1 MTISERQVREAV
13 RAIWTVQLGLEIAD
27 AVLTPDELQGD
38 TVTAAVHIHGDFT
51 GSVLLRGSR
60 ALVRRAAEV
69 MFASRGGSV
78 TDDDQRDVAG
88 ELANVIAGNLKALVP
103 GHSSISLPTIIEGA
117 AYSVHS
123 LDVRA
128 CQDVGFTLDGEPM
141 VVTVVEHGSSS

>member
-27 AVLTPDELQGD
+27 AVLTADQLQGD

-69 MFASRGGSV
+69 MFASRGGPM

-103 GHSSISLPTIIEGA
+103 GHSSISLPTVIEGT

-123 LDVRA
+123 VDVRA
-128 CQDVGFTLDGEPM
+128 RQDVGFTLDGEPM
-141 VVTVVEHGSSS
+141 VVTVVEHGGSS

>member
-27 AVLTPDELQGD
+27 AVLTADELQGD
-38 TVTAAVHIHGDFT
+38 TVTASVNIHGDFT

-69 MFASRGGSV
+69 MFVSHGGPV

-103 GHSSISLPTIIEGA
+103 GHSSISLPTVIEGS

-123 LDVRA
+123 LDASASRE
-128 CQDVGFTLDGEPM
+128 VGFTVDGEPM
-141 VVTVVEHGSSS
+141 VVTVVEHTINS